1 MCEDPEHWTHEH
13 DEQRMERY
21 HDMTPER
28 DRPTPAELAEDAKH
42 LDEMSRRAAAE
53 TAADHAQPERST
65 RTNYPQGA

>member
-1 MCEDPEHWTHEH
+1 
-13 DEQRMERY
+13 
-21 HDMTPER
+21 MTPER